1 VRFAYP
7 PEDGA
12 GREVLRGLSLHVRAG
27 ERVALLGES
36 GAGKS
41 TLLGLVNRTFDPTSG
56 AVRIDGMDVR
66 HATLASLR
74 SQVGV
79 VQQDTFLF
87 HASVR
92 DNVRFARPDATDE
105 QILAALAAARALEF
119 VSELPQGL
127 DTVVGER
134 GVKLSGGQRQRL
146 SIARTLLADPPMLL
160 LDEPTSAV
168 DPESEALIVEALE
181 RLLTGRTALIVT
193 HRPSLARSADRVL
206 IVRDG
211 QVVEER
217 AGSGVVP

>member
-1 VRFAYP
+1 M
-7 PEDGA
+7 
-12 GREVLRGLSLHVRAG
+12 LRGLTLHVRPG
-27 ERVALLGES
+27 ERVAILGES

-41 TLLGLVNRTFDPTSG
+41 TLLGLVNRTHDPTSG
-56 AVRIDGMDVR
+56 VVRIDGVDLRDV
-66 HATLASLR
+66 TLASLR

-92 DNVRFARPDATDE
+92 DNVRFARPDATDAQVE
-105 QILAALAAARALEF
+105 AALAAARALDF
-119 VSELPQGL
+119 VRALPGGL

-181 RLLTGRTALIVT
+181 RLLAGRTALIVT
-193 HRPSLARSADRVL
+193 HRPSLARGADRVL
-206 IVRDG
+206 VMRDG
-211 QVVEER
+211 VVDREER
-217 AGSGVVP
+217 PALS